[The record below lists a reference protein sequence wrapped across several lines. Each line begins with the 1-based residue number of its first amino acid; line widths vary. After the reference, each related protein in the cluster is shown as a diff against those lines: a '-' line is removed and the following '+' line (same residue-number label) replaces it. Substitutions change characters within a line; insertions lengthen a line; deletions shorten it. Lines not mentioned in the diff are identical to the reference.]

1 MTLKIFIAGTDTEVG
16 KTYVTEKLLQ
26 IYNKAGYQTLGLK
39 PVASGAK
46 WKNNKLY
53 NDDAVTLMQASSV
66 KNISYD
72 RINPFVFENPVAP
85 HLAADIKGTELTLNK
100 IKQTIEQ
107 TWMNIKADVYL
118 VEGVGGWAVPLN
130 SKELMANL
138 VQALQLPVILVVG
151 IKLGCLNH
159 AILTA
164 KTIIQSN
171 VPLLG
176 WIANCL
182 VPETQLINENIDTLK
197 QWITAPHL
205 ATIPFEVSAGELFYE
220 EALFKEISPTE
231 KSSN

>member
-1 MTLKIFIAGTDTEVG
+1 MTLKIFITGADTEVG

-26 IYNKAGYQTLGLK
+26 LYNKAGYQTLGLK

-53 NDDAVTLMQASSV
+53 NEDAVTLMQASSV

-72 RINPFVFENPVAP
+72 TINPFVFENPVAP
-85 HLAADIKGTELTLNK
+85 HLAAEIEGTELTLNK
-100 IKQTIEQ
+100 IKQAIEQ
-107 TWMNIKADVYL
+107 TWMNTKADVYL
-118 VEGVGGWAVPLN
+118 VEGVGGWVVPLN
-130 SKELMANL
+130 SKELMADL

-159 AILTA
+159 ALLTA
-164 KTIIQSN
+164 KTIVQSN

-197 QWITAPHL
+197 QWVTAPHL
-205 ATIPFEVSAGELFYE
+205 ATIPFSSIVTEPALKNVRHRNRP
-220 EALFKEISPTE
+220 LFK
-231 KSSN
+231 KA